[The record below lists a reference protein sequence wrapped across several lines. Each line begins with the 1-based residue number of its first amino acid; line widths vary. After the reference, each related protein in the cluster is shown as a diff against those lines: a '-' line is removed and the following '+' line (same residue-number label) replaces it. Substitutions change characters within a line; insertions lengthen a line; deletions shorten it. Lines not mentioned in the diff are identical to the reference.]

1 MLIGTVRFMTVLTD
15 ATATLFDRLVIDFGS
30 NVLL

>member
-1 MLIGTVRFMTVLTD
+1 MMVLFAYMTVLTD